1 MINVFDAYTGEPL
14 VASTHP
20 LPTPGMYYS
29 VVTDA
34 RMAVIEPFYQK
45 EDTCF
50 VVEHK
55 LVSVDTLEKYMFTET
70 FYPYHNN
77 PRSDKF
83 FSYLHKHFSVPYG
96 EDEAIIGLREKVE
109 INWDVLGG
117 HAYPVV
123 ARRWFIDLPQAY
135 KENYLNEQEG
145 EDMED

>member
-1 MINVFDAYTGEPL
+1 MIQLFNLHTGEPL
-14 VASTHP
+14 ITNDEFLP
-20 LPTPGMYYS
+20 LPGLYYS
-29 VVTDA
+29 IITDA
-34 RMAVIEPFYQK
+34 YTAVISPLYND

-55 LVSVDTLEKYMFTET
+55 LVSVDTLEERIFTET
-70 FYPYHNN
+70 FYPYRNN
-77 PRSDKF
+77 PRSNKF
-83 FSYLHKHFSVPYG
+83 FSYIHKHFSVPYG

-117 HAYPVV
+117 CAYPVV

-135 KENYLNEQEG
+135 KEDYLNEEP